1 MNRSDFDVLSADLRT
16 LAKNVPLHWGA
27 VQNNRTDD
35 NINMFS
41 IGTYAELE
49 SKIANLSDSDK
60 NYLRRRWYLWKCAEC
75 DEFLFYQNNNVLKN
89 PDKYDKEWDV
99 CINNQFRFDIKGTV
113 IPRDMRNNA
122 EFTIANPDK
131 MVEFFYDKQ
140 STGRRYDIQN
150 RLFIVHHSFVDQ
162 SREFHLRCAW
172 QSKERIYK
180 TFIDQIDRISFIDI
194 YNVKAGVI
202 FILEKEQNRVEYKIS
217 GL

>member
-1 MNRSDFDVLSADLRT
+1 MNRRDFDVLSADLRT
-16 LAKNVPLHWGA
+16 LARNVPLRWGH

-49 SKIANLSDSDK
+49 RKIANLSESDK

-75 DEFLFYQNNNVLKN
+75 DEFLFYKNDNVIKN
-89 PDKYDKEWDV
+89 PNHFDKEWDV
-99 CINNQFRFDIKGTV
+99 CINDRYLFDIKGTV
-113 IPRDMRNNA
+113 IPKDMRDDA
-122 EFTIANPDK
+122 ENVIANPGE
-131 MVEFFYDKQ
+131 MVKFFYDMQ
-140 STGRRYDIQN
+140 SKGRRYDIQN

-162 SREFHLRCAW
+162 SREFYLRCAW

-202 FILEKEQNRVEYKIS
+202 FILEREQNRVDYKIS